1 MDAHITL
8 HPIRRGR
15 GRQRGATAVEFALC
29 AAIFLMMLL
38 GAGEVGRLLWTWN
51 AAGEATRLG
60 ARLAVVCDMN
70 DADIKTRMRTMLGTL
85 TNANIQLSYPAG
97 MVTVTITGY
106 THHTFIPFVAM
117 NVAMP
122 ALRTTLS
129 RESMQSIDA
138 AGTANPV
145 CN

>member
-8 HPIRRGR
+8 HPIRR